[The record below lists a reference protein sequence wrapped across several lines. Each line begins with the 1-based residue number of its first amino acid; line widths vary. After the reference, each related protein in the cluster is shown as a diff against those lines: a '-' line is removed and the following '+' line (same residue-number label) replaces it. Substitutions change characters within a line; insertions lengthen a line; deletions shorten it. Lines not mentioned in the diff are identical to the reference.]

1 MRARKAGRRWS
12 QSGPRNAAL
21 AIKDA
26 CGSIAMAP
34 FLRRL
39 IDHYDGALGTD
50 RSGGLAPLEYDPD
63 SQREGA
69 GNGGGLNC
77 YSEGG

>member
-1 MRARKAGRRWS
+1 MEPVRAR
-12 QSGPRNAAL
+12 NAPL

-34 FLRRL
+34 FLRRFM
-39 IDHYDGALGTD
+39 DHYDSALGTD

-63 SQREGA
+63 SERTA
-69 GNGGGLNC
+69 AATAAA
-77 YSEGG
+77 